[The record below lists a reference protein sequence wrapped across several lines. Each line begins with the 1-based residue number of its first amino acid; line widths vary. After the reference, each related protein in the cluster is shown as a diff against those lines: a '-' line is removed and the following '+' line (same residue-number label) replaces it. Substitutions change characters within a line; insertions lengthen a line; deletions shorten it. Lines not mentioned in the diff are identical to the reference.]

1 MQIKRKERTG
11 MKRTMYMNKCFASA
25 CAGASFA
32 ALSNLPDAVLASVF
46 VVPVVLVCRIIIE
59 NDCII

>member
-1 MQIKRKERTG
+1 MSKALSK
-11 MKRTMYMNKCFASA
+11 NKFFASA